1 MDLNKEIKLSDLFRR
16 SPKEPAADTPEAA
29 AEPKPEGEKTSFF
42 KKELSFGRKPKGEKP
57 PKQPRAKR
65 ERKPKEPK
73 EPRRKRG
80 AKVAAAPGLPAVP
93 LMRAFNLMPADGS
106 GGADSGKRRPSTA
119 QLVLAVVGLV
129 LVAVLGAVFLISN
142 AQVAD
147 KQAEVDDLKTQLA
160 GLEQPQEEPVPQGSD
175 ATLVQERDNRT
186 LALGEALANRV
197 AWDRLLRDVSL
208 VLPDDVW
215 LDTLTAN
222 AAAPPSADPAAAPAE
237 AGADQS
243 TFTVSGFARKQ
254 ESVAELLS
262 RLTVLPQVASVQ
274 LVSATAT
281 EVGGE
286 DVVQFQVSGVLKSPT
301 AGATT

>member
-16 SPKEPAADTPEAA
+16 KPKEATADPAETA
-29 AEPKPEGEKTSFF
+29 AEPKEKGEGTSFF
-42 KKELSFGRKPKGEKP
+42 KREISFGRKPKGEKP
-57 PKQPRAKR
+57 PKEPRAKR

-73 EPRRKRG
+73 APRRKRG
-80 AKVAAAPGLPAVP
+80 EAKADAPSLPSVP
-93 LMRAFNLMPADGS
+93 LMRAFNLMPADGGS
-106 GGADSGKRRPSTA
+106 GADSGGRRPSTA

-129 LVAVLGAVFLISN
+129 LVAVLGAIFLISN

-147 KQAEVDDLKTQLA
+147 KQAEVDELKTRLA

-208 VLPDDVW
+208 VLPEDAW

-222 AAAPPSADPAAAPAE
+222 AAVPASADPAAAPAE
-237 AGADQS
+237 GAGQQS
-243 TFTVSGFARKQ
+243 TFTISGFARKQ

-286 DVVQFQVSGVLKSPT
+286 DVVQFQISGTLKSPVT
-301 AGATT
+301 GATT